1 VDLDNTSLLNSL
13 YEAAA
18 RVTYYETAKN
28 RQEEVGPLAAAH
40 REWELLRDEARK
52 RGIYNRYSFEGYR
65 VPL

>member
-1 VDLDNTSLLNSL
+1 VDLDNTQLLNSL

-18 RVTYYETAKN
+18 RVMYYETAKN

-40 REWELLRDEARK
+40 REWELLRNEAAQ
-52 RGIYNRYSFEGYR
+52 RGIYNRENFKGYR